1 MRTSC
6 IVVFVNKYNLRK
18 DRNKYTSCQEEHIG
32 NIILKK
38 NINKNKIL
46 FKKRKHIPTTLLKNT
61 SRFGGLNSIILYK
74 CNVLYFKLQKKGN
87 MKKGTSK

>member
-6 IVVFVNKYNLRK
+6 IVVFVNKYHLRK

-46 FKKRKHIPTTLLKNT
+46 FKKKNT
-61 SRFGGLNSIILYK
+61 FLLRSLKTHQDSED
-74 CNVLYFKLQKKGN
+74 
-87 MKKGTSK
+87 